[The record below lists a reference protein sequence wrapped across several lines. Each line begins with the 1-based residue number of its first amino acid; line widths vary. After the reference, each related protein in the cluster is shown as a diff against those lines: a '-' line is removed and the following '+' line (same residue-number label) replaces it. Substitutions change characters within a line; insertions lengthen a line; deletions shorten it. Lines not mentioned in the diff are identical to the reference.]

1 MTIEITQENA
11 LKALSLASK
20 EMQPVLKA
28 LFGGDVKPKP
38 ITERVKTFED
48 IESIAGVKLSKR
60 SDETDDEFAYRQA
73 KLIAKVYNEETV
85 LNPADRSQ
93 YKYFPWFKITDDKLH
108 PSGVGLSCDV
118 CDDWSAAADFGVRLC
133 FKSAQLAIDAG
144 QKFAHIYCKLLIH

>member
-1 MTIEITQENA
+1 MKIEITQENA
-11 LKALSLASK
+11 LKALTLASK
-20 EMQPVLKA
+20 EMKPVLKA

-48 IESIAGVKLSKR
+48 IESIAGIKLSKR

-73 KLIAKVYNEETV
+73 KLISKVYNEETV

-93 YKYFPWFKITDDKLH
+93 CKYFPWLNITDDKLH
-108 PSGVGLSCDV
+108 PSGVGLSCLGY
-118 CDDWSAAADFGVRLC
+118 DDWGTNANIGVLLC

-144 QKFAHIYCKLLIH
+144 QKFAHIYCKFLIQ